1 MHTDSI
7 RFLDSPALVEARS
20 LVQFVVFL
28 RQMGYKKKYIHIHL
42 YHCLYWHASWS
53 RTFETV
59 FFLFP
64 FHEIFNEGTKEK
76 KSACTYIAFAY
87 DLILLFFVTWVSQIY
102 LVAVVLRASLKSTGD
117 REDGIWRREREVR
130 RTVILIRSRNLVV
143 VVSPI
148 SFVPLG
154 VEQKSVI
161 NLIAGLVIS

>member
-20 LVQFVVFL
+20 LVQFVVFS
-28 RQMGYKKKYIHIHL
+28 RQMGYKKKYIHI
-42 YHCLYWHASWS
+42 YI
-53 RTFETV
+53 TV
-59 FFLFP
+59 FTGMLHDQERSRP
-64 FHEIFNEGTKEK
+64 FSFCSLSYEIFNEGTKEK

-87 DLILLFFVTWVSQIY
+87 DLILLFFVIWVSQIY

-130 RTVILIRSRNLVV
+130 RTVILIHSRNLVV